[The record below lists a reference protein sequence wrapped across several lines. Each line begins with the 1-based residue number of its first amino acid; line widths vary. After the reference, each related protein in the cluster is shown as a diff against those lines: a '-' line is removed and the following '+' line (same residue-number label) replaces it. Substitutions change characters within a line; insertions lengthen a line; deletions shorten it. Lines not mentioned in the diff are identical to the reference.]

1 MELHRQTPSMHEAL
15 VVNDVSK
22 RYDDHV
28 AVSDLSLEVP
38 TGSIYGILGPN
49 GAGKTTTVRMVMNI
63 IARDSG
69 CITLL
74 GADPAT
80 DRGVLRKVGYLPE
93 ERGLYKKMTV
103 LDVICF
109 FGRLKGMPARL
120 ARREA
125 SSWLKRMGLG
135 DWEFAKVD
143 TLSKGMQQKVQFI
156 ATIIHNPQL
165 LILDEPTA
173 GLDPVNQEVLRDA
186 ILAFRNAGGT
196 VVFSTHNMDQAEQLC
211 DFVCV
216 IAGGRKV
223 LDGPLQE
230 LKRTHAGNRY
240 RVRFESPATA
250 GTTLVENASGPIEHP
265 VQRGEYWELDLKPGA
280 SVQELLAALNT
291 PMAAIRSFSR
301 IEPTLH
307 EIFLRYATGAGVSA
321 RRQESTHA

>member
-1 MELHRQTPSMHEAL
+1 MTEAL
-15 VVNDVSK
+15 VIRDVSK
-22 RYDDHV
+22 RYDDHI
-28 AVSDLSLEVP
+28 AVSELSLATP
-38 TGSIYGILGPN
+38 SGSIYGILGPN
-49 GAGKTTTVRMVMNI
+49 GAGKTTILRMVMDI
-63 IARDSG
+63 IARDAGHIS
-69 CITLL
+69 LL
-74 GADPAT
+74 GADPAK
-80 DRGVLRKVGYLPE
+80 DRNVLRRVGYLPE
-93 ERGLYKKMTV
+93 ERGLYKKMAV

-120 ARREA
+120 AQREA
-125 SSWLKRMGLG
+125 SAWLDRMGLA
-135 DWEFAKVD
+135 DWRSARVD

-156 ATIIHNPQL
+156 ATVIHKPQL
-165 LILDEPTA
+165 LILDEPAA
-173 GLDPVNQEVLRDA
+173 GLDPVSQEVLRDA
-186 ILAFRNAGGT
+186 VLVFKNEGGT

-240 RVRFESPATA
+240 RVRFESQSAA
-250 GTTLVENASGPIEHP
+250 GAALVEKASGPIEHP
-265 VQRGEYWELDLKPGA
+265 VQRGLDWELDLKPGA

-291 PMAAIRSFSR
+291 PVSAIRNFSR

-321 RRQESTHA
+321 RRQENTHA